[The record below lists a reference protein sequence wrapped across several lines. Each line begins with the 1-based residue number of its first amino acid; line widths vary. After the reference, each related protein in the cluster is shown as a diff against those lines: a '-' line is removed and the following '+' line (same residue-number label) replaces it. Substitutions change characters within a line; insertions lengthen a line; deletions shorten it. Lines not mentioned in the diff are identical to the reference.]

1 MTLLDRYLTRKCLAA
16 IITVV
21 AVLAALTLLFAL
33 IEELDED
40 NAHYGFGQALQYL
53 LLTMPRRI
61 EELLAYGVFIGLL
74 LALGNLS
81 EGGELTAIRAAGVS
95 PRRIMVALLPTLGIC
110 LLLSLALSELLSPAG
125 GRAGERYKQAAQLG
139 LADKPAAA
147 ADYITPEDG
156 IWLRRNL
163 ALGSEYAHI
172 GGVDASGEL
181 VNIQLYQLNAK
192 NELVATRR
200 AQRGSFDA
208 AQQHWLLT
216 PVRSTLLSADQ
227 TLSESSQS
235 LVWANPMS
243 PQQLA
248 TQAFADPRKM
258 TVQQT
263 WQYLSRSEQHPI
275 ASAPYALSF
284 WQKVLTPLTY
294 ISMALMALAVV
305 IGPLRHTSIGQRL
318 TLGLFIG
325 LGFKYLQDLF
335 APMAVVLSVPTAL
348 AVMIPALLY
357 LFIAQQLLR
366 RNA

>member
-110 LLLSLALSELLSPAG
+110 LLMSLALSELLSPAG
-125 GRAGERYKQAAQLG
+125 ERAGERYKQAAQLG

-147 ADYITPEDG
+147 ADYITPKDG

-172 GGVDASGEL
+172 GGIDASGEL
-181 VNIQLYQLNAK
+181 VNIQLYQL

-208 AQQHWLLT
+208 AQQKWFLT
-216 PVRSTLLSADQ
+216 QVRSTLLSADQ

-235 LVWANPMS
+235 LVWANPIS
-243 PQQLA
+243 PQQLS

-258 TVQQT
+258 TVRHT

-335 APMAVVLSVPTAL
+335 APMAVVLNVPPAL
-348 AVMIPALLY
+348 AVVIPALLY